1 MPERNNEVMICAN
14 GAMSNDVIGVSSR
27 GGRGKYVV
35 SRNVCSLVGSRDD
48 DDEEEETEAA
58 VELLDGSNAIAVF
71 AVTDGGGD
79 GTGAVAN
86 ATIRCK
92 LFNCVDKSEGGDGVT
107 VVAST
112 IDLPSL
118 SCPSPSSPLMGMNV
132 STPVYP
138 GPFPP
143 APSPP

>member
-1 MPERNNEVMICAN
+1 MICAN

-27 GGRGKYVV
+27 GGSGKYVV
-35 SRNVCSLVGSRDD
+35 PRNVCSLVGSRDD
-48 DDEEEETEAA
+48 EEETEAA

-107 VVAST
+107 VVAPT

-118 SCPSPSSPLMGMNV
+118 SSPSPSPLMDMNV

-143 APSPP
+143 PPTSPP

>member
-1 MPERNNEVMICAN
+1 MICAN

-35 SRNVCSLVGSRDD
+35 AMNVCSLVGSRDD
-48 DDEEEETEAA
+48 DDEEETEAA

-71 AVTDGGGD
+71 VVADGGGD

-107 VVAST
+107 VVVSI
-112 IDLPSL
+112 IDLSSL
-118 SCPSPSSPLMGMNV
+118 SSPSPSSPLMDMNV

-138 GPFPP
+138 GPFPRP
-143 APSPP
+143 PPSSPP